1 MRRAPWKPSIADV
14 AAKQAADIRLEQALI
29 ETFPASDPPAIA
41 GESSP
46 APNATDKAQGGD
58 SPKGD

>member
-1 MRRAPWKPSIADV
+1 METLDRRR

-29 ETFPASDPPAIA
+29 ETFLASDPPAIA

-46 APNATDKAQGGD
+46 APYATDKAQGGD
-58 SPKGD
+58 SRRGD